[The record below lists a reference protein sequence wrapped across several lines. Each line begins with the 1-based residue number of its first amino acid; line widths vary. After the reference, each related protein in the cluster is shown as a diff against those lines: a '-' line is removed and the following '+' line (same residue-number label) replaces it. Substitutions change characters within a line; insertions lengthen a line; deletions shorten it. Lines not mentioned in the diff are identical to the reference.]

1 MSDYNYTIGHA
12 DHNITKEVSDYIYE
26 TIIFETAKY
35 VKNDINTGFFILRFE
50 LSESYPPLENALFS
64 DVSEEECFY
73 VKRGDR
79 PYTDRMCHRP
89 FSLVRHGHAIG
100 VRKEDN
106 SIHFYTIHGGDLAEK
121 NPSDPSCTDAEQARA
136 KIFWKTHALATG
148 KTMIRLRITEQS
160 TQSHASEK
168 VTTIRTETKHHDW
181 IDLPINIDGSIE
193 EQVLELFPNMIALL
207 WDEK

>member
-1 MSDYNYTIGHA
+1 MKLFVFGT
-12 DHNITKEVSDYIYE
+12 TE
-26 TIIFETAKY
+26 Y

-100 VRKEDN
+100 VRKKIIVFI
-106 SIHFYTIHGGDLAEK
+106 SIQYMVVIWQRRTLAILHAQTQNKHERRFFGKLMLWLLEK
-121 NPSDPSCTDAEQARA
+121 
-136 KIFWKTHALATG
+136 L
-148 KTMIRLRITEQS
+148 
-160 TQSHASEK
+160 
-168 VTTIRTETKHHDW
+168 
-181 IDLPINIDGSIE
+181 
-193 EQVLELFPNMIALL
+193 
-207 WDEK
+207 